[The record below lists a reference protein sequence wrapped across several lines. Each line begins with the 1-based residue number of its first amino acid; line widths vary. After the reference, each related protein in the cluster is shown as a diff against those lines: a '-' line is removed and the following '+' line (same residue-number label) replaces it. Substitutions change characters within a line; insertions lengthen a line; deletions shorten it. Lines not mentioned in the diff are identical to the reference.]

1 MPLRPCCRS
10 YEVEEN
16 KRLVLDEVEDTGLT
30 PGLTGLTRARG
41 RRARRRNAWDRRV
54 VAATPVFYGWVV
66 AALAALSA
74 VIVSPAQVFCVGVVV
89 DAIVKDTQPMTR
101 LDVSRAYALAGLIS
115 APLIT
120 LYPAVLLR
128 LPRRVFLLGCG
139 IGMCVGLLLLSFATG
154 DLALTL
160 SWTLLQA
167 LGPGML
173 YPCADSALHDWWR
186 RRRQAV
192 SVGVHAAAACLGMIA
207 LPSLLFTIASCDG
220 CRWEADCDCW
230 RSAYASLT
238 ALIVPLVALLGA
250 LMLDGGAVDHDLFLD
265 DRPRETAADAA
276 AAAAAAEGE
285 ADGEA
290 AMAHVAGDR
299 NDGGGGAASGA
310 ASGAAAN
317 AARRGLRR
325 GRLRRGGW
333 LGRPAWALS
342 DVLHHSTYWLA
353 QVSISVVQAI
363 VAAILFHRSH
373 LIHALLAPPLSNGT
387 DSGTGGGGVEGGS
400 GAALPPLGHSPYAV
414 DTPGALTFQVVVGL
428 LTMVCTPLPL
438 LVPRQEYLPLAALA
452 LCALGTAQLLLATDL
467 GAVMRAAALL
477 GAAYGATHAYGS
489 GALWSYFYGSEDAA
503 RIQHV
508 SVAIT
513 TAAAGVGIYLFGL
526 AWEHAGQLAEADGGP
541 SRAERYH
548 GPLLGATVLAASLGV
563 ADAMALARPEVLEL
577 VVRRAPTWEQLLA
590 FRQRAAYFSNAR
602 RARELWRTVRGAPP
616 NKRGA
621 AGQTPARR
629 SNGFV
634 SSGAWDESSV
644 MEAHQAHPIEPKL
657 KIVEDDGL

>member
-1 MPLRPCCRS
+1 MPLRPCRRS

-74 VIVSPAQVFCVGVVV
+74 LIVSPAQVFCVGVVV

-101 LDVSRAYALAGLIS
+101 LDVTRAYAVAGLIS

-139 IGMCVGLLLLSFATG
+139 IGVCVGLLLLSFATG
-154 DLALTL
+154 ALTLTL
-160 SWTLLQA
+160 SWTLLQS

-207 LPSLLFTIASCDG
+207 LPALLFMIASCDG
-220 CRWEADCDCW
+220 CRWEVDCDCW
-230 RSAYASLT
+230 RGAYASLA
-238 ALIVPLVALLGA
+238 ALIVPLVAVLGA
-250 LMLDGGAVDHDLFLD
+250 LMLDGGAADHDLFLD

-285 ADGEA
+285 AEGEA
-290 AMAHVAGDR
+290 PASNAAGDS
-299 NDGGGGAASGA
+299 NGGGGGAV
-310 ASGAAAN
+310 AN

-325 GRLRRGGW
+325 GRLQRGGW
-333 LGRPAWALS
+333 LGKPAWALS

-387 DSGTGGGGVEGGS
+387 DSGTGGGGEEGGS
-400 GAALPPLGHSPYAV
+400 GAALPSPGHSPYAV

-452 LCALGTAQLLLATDL
+452 LCALGTAQLLLASDL
-467 GAVMRAAALL
+467 DAVMRAGALL

-489 GALWSYFYGSEDAA
+489 GALWSYFYGSDDAA

-513 TAAAGVGIYLFGL
+513 TAAAGVGIYIFGW
-526 AWEHAGQLAEADGGP
+526 AWEHAGALAEADGGP
-541 SRAERYH
+541 SRAQRYH
-548 GPLLGATVLAASLGV
+548 GPLLGATALAASLGV
-563 ADAMALARPEVLEL
+563 ADAMALARPEMLEL

-602 RARELWRTVRGAPP
+602 RARELWRAVRGAP
-616 NKRGA
+616 RSEAHGA

-644 MEAHQAHPIEPKL
+644 REAHQAHPIEPKL